1 MNKTECSICNKYIS
15 NIYYQDHFTR
25 CNYLKNIKENKK
37 IIEKEKVF
45 QKLFNYLDYELGLV
59 NNIFEK
65 NYVSNNY
72 SFIDDRKSIKFIND
86 VKTREMKREKEKK
99 SIKYMN
105 NIKLRQM
112 EREKERKNKEEMLKI
127 KLMKEREMKK
137 EEYIKKINEQKIL
150 RERKMRKI
158 NESNSKKALLLKKNE
173 QEKKQL
179 QYKNQLEEIERQ
191 RKARMELIKRRRE
204 EEIREKELKDKLIK
218 ERLEKERL
226 NNLKIEKMEKE
237 KAKLNEKNNS
247 SINLNKL
254 KKINITQNN
263 LSKNIKKDTNE
274 CEKEENTKNYNL
286 KKPDNYLDENITRNL
301 RNYSLVN
308 LNSGQLN
315 YNHNKFINKIFD
327 KYTQL
332 FTHYLKGKSVVLVGP
347 ANSIIGT
354 NLGKTID
361 KFDIVIRLNKA
372 LPIPLN
378 LENDIGSRTD
388 IIYNALNTTDF
399 PGQNNLDTNFYK
411 KNGVKFVVS
420 PYPFSGVFYNDI
432 INYISKYKFDLP
444 FRTVKQSKFSAFK
457 NQLKTRPYTGTSA
470 IMDLLTFDIKAL
482 YITGIDFYNTP
493 YYSQYR
499 RIKRKKLSSLRDNS
513 IHSAY
518 PQMEYLLYKSLI
530 DKRIILDKTL
540 EKLLYNQYFKFSN
553 NLRAINS
560 LSIINTNNYLFINY
574 INNLFKNNNFK
585 VLIIGK
591 DFQANLYSNFD
602 IYFDFTNNA
611 YNLNTDKLITCD
623 INNNNVLANILF
635 KKLNDKTILISNNV
649 RKILR
654 FLLKFL
660 DIKQCS
666 KKIFY
671 IIYIIII
678 FKSNISITGFNFHK
692 ELSKKQKYKELLLIK
707 FLEKY
712 KFIKII

>member
-15 NIYYQDHFTR
+15 NLYFQDHFSR
-25 CNYLKNIKENKK
+25 CNQLKMMKENKRMN
-37 IIEKEKVF
+37 EKEKVF
-45 QKLFNYLDYELGLV
+45 QKLFNFLDYELGLV
-59 NNIFEK
+59 NNILEK
-65 NYVSNNY
+65 KYISNNNF
-72 SFIDDRKSIKFIND
+72 FIDDSKSIKFIND
-86 VKTREMKREKEKK
+86 VKTREIEREKERK

-105 NIKLRQM
+105 NVKLRQM
-112 EREKERKNKEEMLKI
+112 EREKERKKKENMLKL
-127 KLMKEREMKK
+127 KLLKEKEMKK
-137 EEYIKKINEQKIL
+137 EEYLKKINEQKIL
-150 RERKMRKI
+150 RERKMRQI
-158 NESNSKKALLLKKNE
+158 NESNNKKALLLKKKE

-191 RKARMELIKRRRE
+191 RKARIELIKRRRE

-218 ERLEKERL
+218 ERLERERL
-226 NNLKIEKMEKE
+226 NNIKIEKME
-237 KAKLNEKNNS
+237 NEKNNS
-247 SINLNKL
+247 SININKL
-254 KKINITQNN
+254 KNINISQN
-263 LSKNIKKDTNE
+263 KKIKTNTNRY
-274 CEKEENTKNYNL
+274 EKKENTKNDNL

-315 YNHNKFINKIFD
+315 YNHNKFLNKIFD

-332 FTHYLKGKSVVLVGP
+332 FAHYLKGKSVVLVGP

-378 LENDIGSRTD
+378 LKNDIGSRTD

-411 KNGVKFVVS
+411 QNGVKFVVS

-432 INYISKYKFDLP
+432 INYISQYKFDLP

-499 RIKRKKLSSLRDNS
+499 RIKRNKLSSLRDNS

-553 NLRAINS
+553 NLRAIDS
-560 LSIINTNNYLFINY
+560 LSIINTNNYLFTNY
-574 INNLFKNNNFK
+574 INDLFKNNNFN

-611 YNLNTDKLITCD
+611 YNLNTNKLITCD
-623 INNNNVLANILF
+623 INNGNVLANILF
-635 KKLNDKTILISNNV
+635 KKLNNKTILISNNV
-649 RKILR
+649 RRILR

-678 FKSNISITGFNFHK
+678 FKTNICITGFNFHK

>member
-1 MNKTECSICNKYIS
+1 MNKTECSICNKYIT
-15 NIYYQDHFTR
+15 NIYFQEHFSR
-25 CNYLKNIKENKK
+25 CNQLKIMKENKK
-37 IIEKEKVF
+37 VIEKEKIF
-45 QKLFNYLDYELGLV
+45 QKLFNFLDYELGLV
-59 NNIFEK
+59 NNI
-65 NYVSNNY
+65 SNNNF
-72 SFIDDRKSIKFIND
+72 FIDDSKSIKFIND
-86 VKTREMKREKEKK
+86 VKTREMKREKERKT
-99 SIKYMN
+99 IKYMN
-105 NIKLRQM
+105 NVKLRLM
-112 EREKERKNKEEMLKI
+112 EREKARKKKENMLKL
-127 KLMKEREMKK
+127 KLLKEKEMKK
-137 EEYIKKINEQKIL
+137 EEYLKKINEQKIL
-150 RERKMRKI
+150 RERKMRQI
-158 NESNSKKALLLKKNE
+158 NEPNNKKALLLKKKE
-173 QEKKQL
+173 KEKKQL
-179 QYKNQLEEIERQ
+179 QYKKQLEEIERQ
-191 RKARMELIKRRRE
+191 RKARNELIKRRRE

-218 ERLEKERL
+218 ERLERERL
-226 NNLKIEKMEKE
+226 NNIKIEKIEKE
-237 KAKLNEKNNS
+237 KNKVSENKTS

-254 KKINITQNN
+254 KKKDISNSNTKSINNEY
-263 LSKNIKKDTNE
+263 KK
-274 CEKEENTKNYNL
+274 KENTKNYNL

-308 LNSGQLN
+308 INSGQLN

-332 FTHYLKGKSVVLVGP
+332 FAHYLKGKSVVLVGP

-399 PGQNNLDTNFYK
+399 PGQNNLDTNFYRR
-411 KNGVKFVVS
+411 NGVKFVVS

-432 INYISKYKFDLP
+432 INYISQYKFDLP
-444 FRTVKQSKFSAFK
+444 FRTVKQSKFSAFR

-499 RIKRKKLSSLRDNS
+499 RIKRNKLSSLRDNS

-553 NLRAINS
+553 NLRAIDS
-560 LSIINTNNYLFINY
+560 TSIINTNNYLFTNFIND
-574 INNLFKNNNFK
+574 LFKNNNFN

-611 YNLNTDKLITCD
+611 YNLNTNKLITCD
-623 INNNNVLANILF
+623 VNNVNVLANILF

-678 FKSNISITGFNFHK
+678 FKSNICITGFNFHK
-692 ELSKKQKYKELLLIK
+692 ELSKKEKYKELLLIK
-707 FLEKY
+707 FFEKY

>member
-1 MNKTECSICNKYIS
+1 MNKTECSICNKYIT
-15 NIYYQDHFTR
+15 NIYFQEHFSR
-25 CNYLKNIKENKK
+25 CNQLKIMKENKK

-45 QKLFNYLDYELGLV
+45 QKLFKYLDYELGLE
-59 NNIFEK
+59 NNILEK
-65 NYVSNNY
+65 KYVSNKNY
-72 SFIDDRKSIKFIND
+72 FTDDSKSIKFIND
-86 VKTREMKREKEKK
+86 VKIREMEREKERK

-105 NIKLRQM
+105 NVKLREM
-112 EREKERKNKEEMLKI
+112 EREKERKKKEDMLKV
-127 KLMKEREMKK
+127 KLTKEKEMKK
-137 EEYIKKINEQKIL
+137 EEYLRKINEQKIL
-150 RERKMRKI
+150 RERKIRQI
-158 NESNSKKALLLKKNE
+158 NEPNNKKALLLKRKK

-179 QYKNQLEEIERQ
+179 QYKKQLEEIERQ
-191 RKARMELIKRRRE
+191 RKARIDLIKRRRE
-204 EEIREKELKDKLIK
+204 EEIREKELKDKLIR
-218 ERLEKERL
+218 ERLEREKI
-226 NNLKIEKMEKE
+226 NNIKIEKIEKE
-237 KAKLNEKNNS
+237 KAKVDKNKTS

-254 KKINITQNN
+254 KKIDITVNN
-263 LSKNIKKDTNE
+263 SNTKSITKG
-274 CEKEENTKNYNL
+274 NTKNYNL

-332 FTHYLKGKSVVLVGP
+332 FAHYLKGKSVVLVGP

-411 KNGVKFVVS
+411 RNGVKFVVS

-444 FRTVKQSKFSAFK
+444 FRTIKQSKFSAFK

-499 RIKRKKLSSLRDNS
+499 RIKRNKLSSLRDNS

-553 NLRAINS
+553 NLRVIDS
-560 LSIINTNNYLFINY
+560 TSIINTNNYLFTNY
-574 INNLFKNNNFK
+574 INDLFKNNNFN

-591 DFQANLYSNFD
+591 DFQANLYNNFD

-611 YNLNTDKLITCD
+611 YNINTNKLITCD
-623 INNNNVLANILF
+623 INNDNVLANILF
-635 KKLNDKTILISNNV
+635 KKLNDKTILIGNNV
-649 RKILR
+649 RRILK

-678 FKSNISITGFNFHK
+678 FKKNICITGFNFHK

>member
-1 MNKTECSICNKYIS
+1 MNKNKCSICNKYIS
-15 NIYYQDHFTR
+15 NLYFQDHFSR
-25 CNYLKNIKENKK
+25 CNQLKMMKENKRMN
-37 IIEKEKVF
+37 EKEKVF
-45 QKLFNYLDYELGLV
+45 QKLFNFLDYELGLV
-59 NNIFEK
+59 DNI
-65 NYVSNNY
+65 SNNNF
-72 SFIDDRKSIKFIND
+72 FIDDSKSIKFIND
-86 VKTREMKREKEKK
+86 VKTREV
-99 SIKYMN
+99 
-105 NIKLRQM
+105 
-112 EREKERKNKEEMLKI
+112 EREKERKTIKYMNNVKLREMEREKEKKKKEDMLKL
-127 KLMKEREMKK
+127 KLLKEKKMKK
-137 EEYIKKINEQKIL
+137 EEYLKKINEEKIL
-150 RERKMRKI
+150 RDRKMRQI
-158 NESNSKKALLLKKNE
+158 NETNNKKALLLKRKE

-179 QYKNQLEEIERQ
+179 QYKQQLEEIERQ
-191 RKARMELIKRRRE
+191 RKVRMELIKGRRE

-218 ERLEKERL
+218 ERLERERL
-226 NNLKIEKMEKE
+226 NNIKIKKMQKE
-237 KAKLNEKNNS
+237 KDKLNEKKNS

-254 KKINITQNN
+254 KKIDITQISLDNKLN
-263 LSKNIKKDTNE
+263 EKIKKDSNE
-274 CEKEENTKNYNL
+274 CEKKENTKNYNL

-332 FTHYLKGKSVVLVGP
+332 FAHYLKGKSVVLVGP

-372 LPIPLN
+372 LPIPVN
-378 LENDIGSRTD
+378 LKNDIGSRTD

-399 PGQNNLDTNFYK
+399 PGQNNLDTNFYRR
-411 KNGVKFVVS
+411 NGVKFVVS

-432 INYISKYKFDLP
+432 INYISQYKFDLP

-499 RIKRKKLSSLRDNS
+499 RIKRNKLSSLRDNS

-553 NLRAINS
+553 NLRSIDS
-560 LSIINTNNYLFINY
+560 LSIINTNNYLFTNY
-574 INNLFKNNNFK
+574 INDLFKNNNFN

-611 YNLNTDKLITCD
+611 YNLNTNKLITCD
-623 INNNNVLANILF
+623 INNNNVLANILL

-649 RKILR
+649 RRILR

-678 FKSNISITGFNFHK
+678 FKSNICITGFNFHK